1 MTSGKFSTCPIDSI
15 IVNREKRQRRDLA
28 NIEELA
34 QSIGRLGL
42 IHPVVINRESIL
54 VAGERRL
61 EACKLLGW
69 TSIPFQ
75 YVDRLDPLV
84 DAAIELEENIK
95 RQDISWQD
103 RTRAIVAYHKLRLT
117 EPGWNHT
124 RTAEALGIDRSRVKD
139 YLDVAEPLEYSPLI
153 KGATKF
159 STALGIVQRV
169 NARKADAELASLY
182 GPGIKSYD
190 HTQPSIIHARFED
203 WLTTYDGPKFN
214 FVHCDFPY
222 GIGFDRMDTQAGV
235 TNERYEDSFE
245 TYKHLIQT
253 LFKALDSIITESCHL
268 MFWFSMQSYQ
278 FTYEALSEGT
288 GLNVDPY
295 PIIWLKSDNI
305 GILPDPSRGPRRIYE
320 TAFLCRRGDR
330 KIVRAK
336 SNAYAAPTTGLIH
349 PHEKPEPML
358 RHFFEMF
365 VDEQTVMLDPTC
377 GSGGSLRAADSLRAN
392 LVVGVESNEEFARL
406 ANLELEKARRLRAI
420 T

>member
-1 MTSGKFSTCPIDSI
+1 MTGGTFSKCPIAQI
-15 IVNREKRQRRDLA
+15 VVNREERQRHDLT

-34 QSIGRLGL
+34 ESIGRLGL
-42 IHPVVINRESIL
+42 IHPIVINREQVL

-69 TSIPFQ
+69 TSVPFQ
-75 YVDRLDPLV
+75 YVDSLDPLV
-84 DAAIELEENIK
+84 AAAIELEENIK

-103 RTRAIVAYHKLRLT
+103 RTRAIVAYHMLRSS

-124 RTAEALGIDRSRVKD
+124 RTAEALGMDRSRVQD
-139 YLDVAEPLEYSPLI
+139 HLDVAEPLEDSPLI

-169 NARKADAELASLY
+169 NARKADAELNSLY
-182 GPGIKSYD
+182 GPEIKSHD
-190 HTQPSIIHARFED
+190 HTQPSIIHAKFED
-203 WLTTYDGPKFN
+203 WLTSYNRPKFN
-214 FVHCDFPY
+214 FVHCDFPF
-222 GIGFDRMDTQAGV
+222 GIGFDRMDTQAGI
-235 TNERYEDSFE
+235 TNDRYEDSFE
-245 TYKHLIQT
+245 TYNYLIRT
-253 LFKALDSIITESCHL
+253 LFKALDSIVTESCHL
-268 MFWFSMQSYQ
+268 MFWFSMQNYQ
-278 FTYEALSEGT
+278 FTYETLSEVA
-288 GLNVDPY
+288 GLDVDPY
-295 PIIWLKSDNI
+295 PVIWLKSDNV
-305 GILPDPSRGPRRIYE
+305 GILPDSSRGPRRIYE

-336 SNAYAAPTTGLIH
+336 SNAYAAPTTSLIH

-365 VDEQTVMLDPTC
+365 VDEQTIMLDPTC
-377 GSGGSLRAADSLRAN
+377 GSGSSLRAADSLRAN

>member
-1 MTSGKFSTCPIDSI
+1 MEGWLWSW
-15 IVNREKRQRRDLA
+15 DLIPGPPNEA
-28 NIEELA
+28 SSASAFRAFALCTIPSAVENF
-34 QSIGRLGL
+34 
-42 IHPVVINRESIL
+42 
-54 VAGERRL
+54 VA
-61 EACKLLGW
+61 
-69 TSIPFQ
+69 
-75 YVDRLDPLV
+75 
-84 DAAIELEENIK
+84 
-95 RQDISWQD
+95 
-103 RTRAIVAYHKLRLT
+103 
-117 EPGWNHT
+117 
-124 RTAEALGIDRSRVKD
+124 
-139 YLDVAEPLEYSPLI
+139 PLI

-159 STALGIVQRV
+159 STALGIVQRI
-169 NARKADAELASLY
+169 NARKADAELVSLC
-182 GPGIKSYD
+182 GPRVKPHD

-222 GIGFDRMDTQAGV
+222 GIGFGCMDTQAGV
-235 TNERYEDSFE
+235 THERYEDSFE

-253 LFKALDSIITESCHL
+253 LFTALDSIITESCHV

-278 FTYEALSEGT
+278 FTYKALSEGAR
-288 GLNVDPY
+288 LDVDPY
-295 PIIWLKSDNI
+295 PIIWIKSDNV

-365 VDEQTVMLDPTC
+365 VDGNTISLDPTC
-377 GSGGSLRAADSLRAN
+377 GGGSSLRAADSLGATC
-392 LVVGVESNEEFARL
+392 VVGVEQNEEFARL
-406 ANLELEKARRLRAI
+406 ANIELEKARRLRAI

>member
-1 MTSGKFSTCPIDSI
+1 MISGKFSTCPIDKI
-15 IVNREKRQRRDLA
+15 IVNREERQRHDLT

-34 QSIGRLGL
+34 ESIGRLGL
-42 IHPVVINRESIL
+42 IHPIVINREYIL

-69 TSIPFQ
+69 VSIPFQ
-75 YVDRLDPLV
+75 YVDSLDPLV
-84 DAAIELEENIK
+84 AAAIELEENIK

-103 RTRAIVAYHKLRLT
+103 RTRAIVAYHMLRSA
-117 EPGWNHT
+117 EPGWSHT
-124 RTAEALGIDRSRVKD
+124 RTAEALGMDRSRVQD
-139 YLDVAEPLEYSPLI
+139 HLDVAEPLEHSPLI

-159 STALGIVQRV
+159 STALGIVQRA
-169 NARKADAELASLY
+169 NARKADAELASLG
-182 GPGIKSYD
+182 GPGIKSHD
-190 HTQPSIIHARFED
+190 HSQPSITHARFED
-203 WLTTYDGPKFN
+203 WLTTYEGPKFN

-222 GIGFDRMDTQAGV
+222 GIGFDRMATQAGV

-245 TYKHLIQT
+245 TYKHLIRT
-253 LFKALDSIITESCHL
+253 LFTALDSVVAESCHL

-288 GLNVDPY
+288 GLDVDPY
-295 PIIWLKSDNI
+295 PIIWLKSDNV
-305 GILPDPSRGPRRIYE
+305 GILPDSSRGPRRIYE

-349 PHEKPEPML
+349 PHEKSEPML

-365 VDEQTVMLDPTC
+365 VDEYTNMLDPTC
-377 GSGGSLRAADSLRAN
+377 GSGSSLRAAESIGAN
-392 LVVGVESNEEFARL
+392 FVVGVEANEDFARL
-406 ANLELEKARRLRAI
+406 ANLELEKVRRLKAI
-420 T
+420 P